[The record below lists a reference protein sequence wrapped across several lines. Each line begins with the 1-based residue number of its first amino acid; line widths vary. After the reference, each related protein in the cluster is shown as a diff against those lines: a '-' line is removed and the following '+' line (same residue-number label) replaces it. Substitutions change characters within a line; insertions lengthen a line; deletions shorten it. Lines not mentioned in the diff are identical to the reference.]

1 MPARVLTFCN
11 AVLDFEAD
19 LQKIVDAEFD
29 DFGAKAKGERRARAD
44 LIPLRQEDAAAV
56 APPAL
61 SDEEDAVVSAAATFL
76 RGRENAG
83 ALVEIILARVQE
95 KHAEDV
101 AEPGA
106 QPEGGEN
113 A

>member
-1 MPARVLTFCN
+1 MAARVLTFRN
-11 AVLDFEAD
+11 AALDFEAD

-44 LIPLRQEDAAAV
+44 LIPLRQEDEAA

-61 SDEEDAVVSAAATFL
+61 SEEEDAFIGAAATFL
-76 RGRENAG
+76 RGRQNAD
-83 ALVEIILARVQE
+83 ALVDIIRARAQE
-95 KHAEDV
+95 KHAEDA